1 MGYILLTLL
10 LVCAILIIFNL
21 MQKQEK
27 YEEILA
33 NKTEELE
40 SIIIHYSNVLQKIRE
55 IDTKEIFEKDDEVG
69 TTFQMLKGAIEEG
82 KEYLIK
88 YYNDDIGADRN
99 R

>member
-27 YEEILA
+27 YEEILE

>member
-88 YYNDDIGADRN
+88 YYNDDIGTDRN

>member
-1 MGYILLTLL
+1 MGYILLISL
-10 LVCAILIIFNL
+10 LVGAILIILNL

-33 NKTEELE
+33 EKTEEFE
-40 SIIIHYSNVLQKIRE
+40 SIIVHYSNILQKIRE
-55 IDTKEIFEKDDEVG
+55 IDNKEIFETDDEVG

-88 YYNDDIGADRN
+88 YYNDDIGTDRN